1 MNINNKSGINNNLI
15 RLSKIIARN
24 VNNPKDW
31 KFCRVVLDNLVKGLT
46 YGMPYN
52 NNFKK
57 RMEEDW
63 ANKKKK
69 RNNFKLI
76 NLKDETDKRKKKTT
90 KCSEFESAKRL
101 NEKLKE
107 ITKDLADKENSFNK
121 LFNDDAFIKEEDDD
135 SD

>member
-24 VNNPKDW
+24 VNNPNDW
-31 KFCRVVLDNLVKGLT
+31 KFCRDVLDNLVKGLN
-46 YGMPYN
+46 YGMPYK

-57 RMEEDW
+57 RMAEDW

-76 NLKDETDKRKKKTT
+76 TLKDEIDKRKKKIT
-90 KCSEFESAKRL
+90 KCSDLESQKEFS
-101 NEKLKE
+101 EKVKE
-107 ITKDLADKENSFNK
+107 ITKNLNDPEHAINK
-121 LFNDDAFIKEEDDD
+121 LFNDDD